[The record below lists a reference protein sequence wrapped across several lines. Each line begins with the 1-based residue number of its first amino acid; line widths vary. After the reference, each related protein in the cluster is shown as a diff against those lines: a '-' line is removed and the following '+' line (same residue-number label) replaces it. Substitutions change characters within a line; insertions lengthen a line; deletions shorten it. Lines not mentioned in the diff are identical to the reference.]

1 MDPLRISM
9 VGLSRW
15 ESVFVQTS
23 VDLAS
28 GMELPP
34 CRFVEDPQ
42 GADVLLVDANH
53 RKYVSFD
60 DDDDSVKPVVVAFT
74 EDSDPDNA
82 GHDLV
87 RPVGYADLI
96 SMLKEIENELHAI
109 ANAVGTAPTDEPVT
123 ATPPERAADDK
134 PVHAAPEYVETIV
147 QEQPARTPPEH
158 VETTVREETRQQ
170 NLPSVD
176 DLAQAARETP
186 IPPQVKPIEPDP
198 AVTELLI
205 YRNGRAE
212 ETLEEKARPARRFV
226 EGTRLLGVLN
236 RISRWRIPAEVTHF
250 EFPTLLISPENNAFV
265 ASDDALSLPTMFRD
279 SAMSFG
285 LEDLPEDVADAML
298 TSDKL
303 RPLSH
308 LIYCAA
314 LFGSEG
320 RLMLNSNPQDRL
332 RLIGTPNFD
341 AVPHL
346 PEHKTV
352 ARYMMAEDADLTGI
366 AEKTGVSI
374 SIVIDFCNACE
385 AIGLVRRVPDSGFQ
399 KSTDESG
406 VQQLLRS
413 VRDLFRDS

>member
-1 MDPLRISM
+1 M

-60 DDDDSVKPVVVAFT
+60 DDKDCVKPVVVAFT
-74 EDSDPDNA
+74 EDSDPDSED
-82 GHDLV
+82 HDLV

-96 SMLKEIENELHAI
+96 SMLKEIENELHTVAS
-109 ANAVGTAPTDEPVT
+109 AVTESEPEEAAAPAPQPDEEASDV
-123 ATPPERAADDK
+123 

-147 QEQPARTPPEH
+147 QEQPAPTPPEH
-158 VETTVREETRQQ
+158 VETVVREESKQQ
-170 NLPSVD
+170 NLPSVED
-176 DLAQAARETP
+176 TAQTAEDVR
-186 IPPQVKPIEPDP
+186 PQPQIVRIEPDP

-205 YRNGRAE
+205 YKNGRAT

-250 EFPTLLISPENNAFV
+250 DFPTLLISPENNAFV
-265 ASDDALSLPTMFRD
+265 ASDDALSMPTMFRD
-279 SAMSFG
+279 SAMSFAI
-285 LEDLPEDVADAML
+285 EDLPEDVAEAML
-298 TSDKL
+298 TSGKL

-320 RLMLNSNPQDRL
+320 RLMLNSNPEDRL
-332 RLIGTPNFD
+332 SLIGTPNFN
-341 AVPHL
+341 VIPHL
-346 PEHKTV
+346 PEHKTI
-352 ARYMMAEDADLTGI
+352 ARYMMTEDADLAGI
-366 AEKTGVSI
+366 AEKTGVGV

-385 AIGLVRRVPDSGFQ
+385 AIGLVRRVPDSGFKQ
-399 KSTDESG
+399 STSESG
-406 VQQLLRS
+406 VQQLLGR
-413 VRDLFRDS
+413 VRDMFRDS

>member
-1 MDPLRISM
+1 M

-28 GMELPP
+28 GIELPP

-53 RKYVSFD
+53 RKYISLD
-60 DDDDSVKPVVVAFT
+60 EADDSKSPVVVSFT
-74 EDSDPDNA
+74 EDSTSSDA

-109 ANAVGTAPTDEPVT
+109 ANAVETSVTEDPATTAPIEK
-123 ATPPERAADDK
+123 PETRANDG
-134 PVHAAPEYVETIV
+134 PVHAAPEYVETVV
-147 QEQPARTPPEH
+147 QEQPVRKNQEH
-158 VETTVREETRQQ
+158 VETIVRDESPRQRLPNVEELAPTGREEPVQ
-170 NLPSVD
+170 
-176 DLAQAARETP
+176 AQ
-186 IPPQVKPIEPDP
+186 IKPIEPDP

-205 YRNGRAE
+205 YKNGRAQ

-236 RISRWRIPAEVTHF
+236 RIARWRIPAEVTHF

-265 ASDDALSLPTMFRD
+265 ASDDALAMPAMFRD
-279 SAMSFG
+279 SAMSFAI
-285 LEDLPEDVADAML
+285 EDLPQDVADAML
-298 TSDKL
+298 ASGKL

-308 LIYCAA
+308 LIYCSA

-320 RLMLNSNPQDRL
+320 RLMLNNNPQDRL
-332 RLIGTPNFD
+332 GLIGTPNFD

-346 PEHKTV
+346 PEHKTI
-352 ARYMMAEDADLTGI
+352 ARYLMAEDADLAGI
-366 AEKTGVSI
+366 SETTGVSI

-385 AIGLVRRVPDSGFQ
+385 AIGLVRRVPDSGFRQ
-399 KSTDESG
+399 STDESG
-406 VQQLLRS
+406 VQQLLGRM
-413 VRDLFRDS
+413 RGLFKDP

>member
-1 MDPLRISM
+1 
-9 VGLSRW
+9 
-15 ESVFVQTS
+15 
-23 VDLAS
+23 
-28 GMELPP
+28 MELPP

-60 DDDDSVKPVVVAFT
+60 DDDDSVKPVVVSFT

-82 GHDLV
+82 GHDLI

-109 ANAVGTAPTDEPVT
+109 ANAVGTTATDETETAAPAAPT
-123 ATPPERAADDK
+123 ERKAADK
-134 PVHAAPEYVETIV
+134 PVHAAPEYVDTIV
-147 QEQPARTPPEH
+147 QDQPVRTPAEH
-158 VETTVREETRQQ
+158 IETTVREDNKQQ

-176 DLAQAARETP
+176 DLAPPAAETP
-186 IPPQVKPIEPDP
+186 VELLVQPIEPDP
-198 AVTELLI
+198 AITEFLI
-205 YRNGRAE
+205 YKNGRAD
-212 ETLEEKARPARRFV
+212 ETLDEKARPARRFV

-250 EFPTLLISPENNAFV
+250 EFPTILISPENNAFV
-265 ASDDALSLPTMFRD
+265 AADDVLAMPIMFRD
-279 SAMSFG
+279 SAMSFAI
-285 LEDLPEDVADAML
+285 EDLPDDVAEAML

-332 RLIGTPNFD
+332 RLIGTPNFN

-352 ARYMMAEDADLTGI
+352 ARYMMTEDADLAAI

-385 AIGLVRRVPDSGFQ
+385 AIGLVRRVPDSGFKQ
-399 KSTDESG
+399 STDESG

-413 VRDLFRDS
+413 VRDLFKDS